1 MDTTREGILKLGK
14 DGEERLLVSQ
24 LLGKPRQAQ
33 CYQQL
38 AATFFLELHQQ
49 ALCRQAMARLGQG
62 EAVLAGGF
70 PQAER
75 RCALFLPD
83 YWESLD
89 QVPPE
94 ELPFQALRV
103 EARGTKELTHRDY
116 LGSLMGLGIRRE
128 MVGDILTGPQ
138 GADLLLMGEIVPYV
152 AQNLQKVGNAPV
164 ACTPLPLSQLEP
176 PLLKVKVLRDTVAS
190 LRLDAVLTVAFSI
203 SRGEAAELVRRGLVQ
218 VDGLEMTKPDR
229 PVEQGARISARGK
242 GKAILYAVGGLSK
255 KGRQM
260 IEVHKLL

>member
-14 DGEERLLVSQ
+14 DGEERLLLSQ
-24 LLGKPRQAQ
+24 LLDKQRQAQ
-33 CYQQL
+33 RYQQL
-38 AATFFLELHQQ
+38 AATFFLDLHQQ

-83 YWESLD
+83 YWES
-89 QVPPE
+89 
-94 ELPFQALRV
+94 
-103 EARGTKELTHRDY
+103 TKELTHRDY

-176 PLLKVKVLRDTVAS
+176 PPLKVKVLRDTVAS

>member
-1 MDTTREGILKLGK
+1 
-14 DGEERLLVSQ
+14 
-24 LLGKPRQAQ
+24 
-33 CYQQL
+33 
-38 AATFFLELHQQ
+38 
-49 ALCRQAMARLGQG
+49 
-62 EAVLAGGF
+62 
-70 PQAER
+70 
-75 RCALFLPD
+75 
-83 YWESLD
+83 
-89 QVPPE
+89 
-94 ELPFQALRV
+94 
-103 EARGTKELTHRDY
+103 
-116 LGSLMGLGIRRE
+116 MGLGIRRE

-176 PLLKVKVLRDTVAS
+176 PPLKVKVLRDTVAS